1 MGGYNSRKPKI
12 KTLIRTR
19 SREIVN
25 AVGDNYMDKGQRDLN
40 RGNFDSAA
48 SNFRNAR
55 DCYVVATRKLDW
67 NDPRRKE
74 LVDRS
79 VNAKDFYRVAHRKA
93 AGERYGHGQGVLGH
107 LRRFFS
113 EFLGLF

>member
-1 MGGYNSRKPKI
+1 MRGYNSRKPKI
-12 KTLIRTR
+12 KTLLRTR
-19 SREIVN
+19 SRVIVN
-25 AVGDNYMDKGQRDLN
+25 AVGDNYMDKGQRALGQGD
-40 RGNFDSAA
+40 FDSAA
-48 SNFRNAR
+48 SNFKNAR

-79 VNAKDFYRVAHRKA
+79 VNAKDSYRVAHRKA
-93 AGERYGHGQGVLGH
+93 AEERSGYGHGVLGH